1 MMKRVAKSQSV
12 WRRAA
17 IALEEEPESRWSARI
32 VHHGGRLLLLLL
44 SAVAVYLLFP
54 EPRAP
59 DATIFERGVVAP
71 HDVIAEVG
79 FDIPKGADELLREQT
94 EAASGVPPVY
104 VQTPEAG
111 DSLIA
116 GIGGLFESVDSIIDA
131 TSGAGERAAV
141 RAFLERN
148 RISPTP
154 TSVDVFLN
162 TQQRNALRTSI
173 DEAVRDL
180 YPRGVAP
187 SSLAPGFSTIRIE
200 LPSGAERLV
209 ERDSLIT
216 PDRFYGLAAE
226 RLRGQPAD
234 ALELQRLI
242 LIRFFQ
248 PSLVYDEERTEAARD
263 RARAAVDPVRARVL
277 PGERIVGAHEQVG
290 EQQEERLRAY
300 QAELASRGMRADG
313 TENQVARAIGAVL
326 VNAILLGILG
336 ALLYFFRRELYH
348 DWRTLIV
355 YTFLMLSVLTVA
367 SFIAR
372 FSLPVELV
380 PVTFAVLIVAF
391 LWDGRM
397 GLSVGLVLAILI
409 GSQTPFLGVSAAFTA
424 AVGGAAAAFSVRI
437 VERRTKTWHFISIVA
452 LAYML
457 SAITMGLLR
466 SRTVAEVGWS
476 MGWGVTNAVVASLL
490 AIGFL
495 PLLEAFTRITTDQT
509 LLELSDLNRTVLKR
523 LSLEAPGTYAHTIA
537 VANLTEAAANAI
549 GANGLLAR
557 VGTYYHDIGKLVKP
571 QYFIENQPRGRNP
584 HDKLKP
590 TMSAAIIRSHVI
602 EGLKLAEQNKLP
614 EAIKRFI
621 PEHHGTQQ
629 IAYFHNRARELDP
642 DAQINPADFSYPG
655 PKPQIKETAIL
666 MLADTVESAARVL
679 ADPTP
684 GRIREMVDR
693 LVGQKI
699 SEGQLDQSPLT
710 LREIDQIKDALTT
723 VLTGMYHHRI
733 DYPGQT
739 VPPPRPAPEAPAAG
753 SRDPVGATQG
763 AAPS

>member
-1 MMKRVAKSQSV
+1 MNRVAKSPSV

-17 IALEEEPESRWSARI
+17 IALEEEPGSRWFART

-59 DATIFERGVVAP
+59 DATVFERGVVAP

-79 FDIPKGADELLREQT
+79 FDIPKSAEELLREQT

-104 VQTPEAG
+104 VQTMEAG
-111 DSLIA
+111 DTMLA
-116 GIGGLFESVDSIIDA
+116 EIGRLFETVDSITA
-131 TSGAGERAAV
+131 STNPAGRRPAV

-154 TSVDVFLN
+154 TSVDVFLD
-162 TQQRNALRTSI
+162 QQRRNALRTSI
-173 DEAVRDL
+173 EQAVRDA

-187 SSLAPGFSTIRIE
+187 SSMAQGYSTIRIE
-200 LPSGAERLV
+200 LPSGAERLL

-226 RLRGQPAD
+226 RLRGQGAD

-290 EQQEERLRAY
+290 EQDEERLRAY
-300 QAELASRGMRADG
+300 QAELASRGVLVDG
-313 TENQVARAIGAVL
+313 EEQRIARAAGSILA
-326 VNAILLGILG
+326 NALLLGILG
-336 ALLYFFRRELYH
+336 ALLYFFRRDLYH
-348 DWRTLIV
+348 DWRTIV
-355 YTFLMLSVLTVA
+355 VHTLLVLSVMTAA

-372 FSLPVELV
+372 FSLPVELI
-380 PVTFAVLIVAF
+380 PVTFAALIVAF

-397 GLSVGLVLAILI
+397 GLSVALVLALLV
-409 GSQTPFLGVSAAFTA
+409 GSQTPFLGVTAAFTA

-437 VERRTKTWHFISIVA
+437 VERRTKTWHFISIVSA
-452 LAYML
+452 AYIL
-457 SAITMGLLR
+457 SAVTMGLLR
-466 SRTVAEVGWS
+466 SRDIAEVGWS
-476 MGWGVTNAVVASLL
+476 IGWGITNAVVASLL

-509 LLELSDLNRTVLKR
+509 LLELSDLNRKVLKR

-590 TMSAAIIRSHVI
+590 TMSAAIIRSHVM
-602 EGLKLAEQNKLP
+602 EGLKLADQDKLP
-614 EAIKRFI
+614 EAVKRFI

-629 IAYFHNRARELDP
+629 IAFFYNRARELDP
-642 DAQINPADFSYPG
+642 EAQLNPADFSYPG
-655 PKPQIKETAIL
+655 PKPQSKETAIL
-666 MLADTVESAARVL
+666 MLADTVESACRVL

-699 SEGQLDQSPLT
+699 AEGQLDQSPLT
-710 LREIDQIKDALTT
+710 LREIDQIKDALTN

-733 DYPGQT
+733 DYPGQSS
-739 VPPPRPAPEAPAAG
+739 PPPPSPAAG
-753 SRDPVGATQG
+753 VPARDPVGATEG
-763 AAPS
+763 AASS